1 MPSIHHFNNVN
12 LIFSLHSLRAF
23 ESCADR
29 RQKPNYLQSAYFSRD
44 VSYIPANIIGIF
56 FISSLKIFLE
66 EHLFREVY
74 ITKELIGKGQDPSY
88 FMVDT
93 RFDNQ
98 PRK

>member
-1 MPSIHHFNNVN
+1 MPSMHHFNNVN

-23 ESCADR
+23 ESWADR
-29 RQKPNYLQSAYFSRD
+29 SQKPNYLQSAYFSRD

-56 FISSLKIFLE
+56 CISSLKIFLK
-66 EHLFREVY
+66 EHLFPKVY
-74 ITKELIGKGQDPSY
+74 ITKELIEKGQVLSY

-93 RFDNQ
+93 RFVNQ